1 VDSWA
6 AHGRGWVTFE
16 CSHLHDYLQ
25 LALMLRHPDLQI
37 PHAAQRPYLFRI
49 RGVSEI
55 PQDVIECWF
64 VVSTPLTEPQCFRQ
78 PRCALHFTDPIRT
91 HPHWSPF

>member
-1 VDSWA
+1 MVDSWA

-37 PHAAQRPYLFRI
+37 PHAAQGTYGISNWGNAVGFFAI
-49 RGVSEI
+49 
-55 PQDVIECWF
+55 DK
-64 VVSTPLTEPQCFRQ
+64 
-78 PRCALHFTDPIRT
+78 
-91 HPHWSPF
+91 